1 MAFPL
6 EKKLA
11 KANGFGERSSWIL
24 SHENVRENTGRIGRL
39 HVVWCRQGRRLM
51 KNDVRF
57 G

>member
-11 KANGFGERSSWIL
+11 RANGFGEISSWIL

>member
-11 KANGFGERSSWIL
+11 KANGFGVRSCWIL

-39 HVVWCRQGRRLM
+39 YDVWCRQGRTLM
-51 KNDVRF
+51 KNDVRL